1 MSELYKGLLIGVAVC
16 FGWAGIEYVVF
27 MLFC

>member
-1 MSELYKGLLIGVAVC
+1 MSELYEGLLIGAAV
-16 FGWAGIEYVVF
+16 FLGWAGIEYVVF